1 MALDGNQAS
10 IPLVSV
16 WLQFEFYAE
25 RIFLLKIENVL
36 GIIGSSLLIQ
46 IGSSLLI

>member
-10 IPLVSV
+10 ISLVSV
-16 WLQFEFYAE
+16 LLQFEFYAE

-46 IGSSLLI
+46 S